1 MGTIGFANGSAS
13 APSLNNTGDTNS
25 GIFFPADNMLG
36 VATNGNER
44 VRVDNFGRFLI
55 GKTSPNIQNEGV
67 EIAQDGET
75 KVVRSGTGLMV
86 VRNGTDGD
94 SVEFKRGL
102 FTVGSISVTGS
113 ATAYNTS
120 SDYRLKT
127 DIKLVA
133 DPSTRLLKLKPI
145 NFAWIVDGTR
155 TDGFLAHELAEE
167 IPDATTGEK
176 DATKTEEY
184 ETSPAVYREVTI
196 EAVIDENGNE
206 VEAERTETELVSE
219 AVTAERTVPDYQGI
233 DQAKI
238 VPLLVAALQDA
249 LKRIAVLENGA

>member
-1 MGTIGFANGSAS
+1 MKMNQDNRKVDLMGVLKSY
-13 APSLNNTGDTNS
+13 L
-25 GIFFPADNMLG
+25 FPA
-36 VATNGNER
+36 V
-44 VRVDNFGRFLI
+44 
-55 GKTSPNIQNEGV
+55 
-67 EIAQDGET
+67 IAA
-75 KVVRSGTGLMV
+75 VS
-86 VRNGTDGD
+86 
-94 SVEFKRGL
+94 
-102 FTVGSISVTGS
+102 
-113 ATAYNTS
+113 AYNTS

-127 DIKLVA
+127 DIKSVV

-145 NFAWIVDGTR
+145 NFAWIVDGAR

-176 DATKTEEY
+176 DGTKVEEY
-184 ETSPAVYREVTI
+184 VTSPAVYREVTI